1 MLKSDRWIRKMA
13 MVPLDVCK
21 FLSSFLNASITDA
34 VGNKLRCSEKPA
46 NQTNAPLRFE
56 TRNSV

>member
-13 MVPLDVCK
+13 MVPLDVWK
-21 FLSSFLNASITDA
+21 FLSSFYASITDA

-46 NQTNAPLRFE
+46 NQTNAPICLKQGIP
-56 TRNSV
+56 